1 MFVFRNIISNAVCVG
16 GAHVPS
22 CACGGQETMWWVQG
36 LNSGLQ
42 ACVVTWFLSDWHSD
56 CAEMASHSSF
66 TLRFSDA

>member
-1 MFVFRNIISNAVCVG
+1 
-16 GAHVPS
+16 
-22 CACGGQETMWWVQG
+22 MWWVQG